1 MQFGEDGG
9 MTLAKGDHV
18 VFVGGGQP
26 GFADNAVSAKVSFD
40 AHAAK

>member
-1 MQFGEDGG
+1 
-9 MTLAKGDHV
+9 

-40 AHAAK
+40 APAAK